1 MGTLLPPVGHRP
13 PTPTIESK
21 VPLLQVFA
29 QRLRTG
35 ALAPNGN
42 PIRARTVEDY
52 VRHVG
57 QAFLNVGAEDPRNN
71 SSQQVDFRLKRM
83 FSGWKKADPPPNRV
97 KPIPIQVLR
106 NIMFVAANSNHP
118 VLERTADMI
127 VLAFFFLL
135 RPGEYTASPSDT
147 TPFDYQSVQLFLG
160 ETRLNIVASTDNQ
173 LRCATFISLTFSNQ
187 KNGVQ
192 NEVVGLGLSGDQLLC
207 PVKTMVRI
215 VLALRRTNATPT
227 TLLSSVFHNNR
238 WKPITPT
245 MITFTI
251 KKAVRFLGPTI
262 GFLEKDVSA
271 RCLRAAGA
279 NALLNAKVDPSII
292 SLIGRWR
299 SDEMLR
305 YLSVQNKSIMKDF
318 ARRMLHSGTY
328 TLIPNQLVPMH

>member
-1 MGTLLPPVGHRP
+1 
-13 PTPTIESK
+13 
-21 VPLLQVFA
+21 
-29 QRLRTG
+29 
-35 ALAPNGN
+35 
-42 PIRARTVEDY
+42 
-52 VRHVG
+52 
-57 QAFLNVGAEDPRNN
+57 
-71 SSQQVDFRLKRM
+71 M

-106 NIMFVAANSNHP
+106 NIMFVASNSNHP

-147 TPFDYQSVQLFLG
+147 TPFDFRSVQLFLG
-160 ETRLNIVASTDNQ
+160 DQRLDMLLSTDDQ
-173 LRCATFISLTFSNQ
+173 LRCATFVSLTFTMQ
-187 KNGVQ
+187 KNGVP
-192 NEVVGLGLSGDQLLC
+192 NEVVGQGLSGDQLLC

-215 VLALRRTNATPT
+215 ILALRRAHATPT
-227 TLLSSVFHNNR
+227 TLLSSVHHNNR

-251 KKAVRFLGPTI
+251 KQAVTFLGPSI
-262 GFLEKDVSA
+262 GFLASDVSA

-279 NALLNAKVDPSII
+279 NALLNAKVDPTII

-305 YLSVQNKSIMKDF
+305 YLSVQNKSIMKDY
-318 ARRMLHSGTY
+318 ARRMLHSGNY